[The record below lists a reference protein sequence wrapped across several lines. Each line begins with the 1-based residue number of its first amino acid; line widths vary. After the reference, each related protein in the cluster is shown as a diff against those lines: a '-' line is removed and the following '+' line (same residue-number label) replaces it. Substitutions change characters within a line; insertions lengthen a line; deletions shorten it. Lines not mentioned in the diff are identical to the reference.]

1 MNGNTTH
8 SRETGDTRERLAA
21 GWLQQQ
27 GLELLR
33 RNYACRLGEIDLI
46 MRDQDT
52 LVFVEVRYRRSHIHG
67 SPLETVT
74 WQKQRKLWRC
84 ARHYLMQAGLHEAV
98 ACRFDVV
105 GISGANKAKPPEI
118 EWVRNAFSLN

>member
-1 MNGNTTH
+1 MTGNTPH
-8 SRETGDTRERLAA
+8 PRETGDTRERLAA
-21 GWLQQQ
+21 RWLQQQ

-46 MRDQDT
+46 MRDNDT
-52 LVFVEVRYRRSHIHG
+52 LVFVEVRYRRNHSHG

-74 WQKQRKLWRC
+74 WRKQRKLWRC
-84 ARHYLMQAGLHEAV
+84 ARHYLMQAGLHDAV

-105 GISGANKAKPPEI
+105 GISSTDIADSPLV
-118 EWVRNAFSLN
+118 EWVRNAFSM